1 MGDKFEIIESI
12 LYKSNEGAVSSEF
25 LVDKNNQTFWASQ
38 KAVADIFETTPSNI
52 SMHMQNIFQEGELN
66 ENKVCITSKKLFKDQ
81 TEFIKDSLI
90 NSMKSGRP
98 SKWYNLDGIIAVGYR
113 VNSKKATQFRQWAD
127 SVLKEYMIK
136 GFVIDD
142 ELLINGTRIDKD
154 YFDELLE
161 RIQRIRASER
171 RFYQKVTDLFAE
183 CSYDYEKDS
192 EIARTFYVTV
202 QNKLHFAI
210 TGETAAELINT
221 RQ

>member
-90 NSMKSGRP
+90 NPMKGGRP

-192 EIARTFYVTV
+192 EIARTFYATV
-202 QNKLHFAI
+202 QNRLHFAI

-221 RQ
+221 RH